1 MSKPRRSKTI
11 AEKLNGQIAP
21 INESDQEIL
30 DLLNTCVSPQ
40 RFDNKLELKDHL
52 SEGALLNVNVLG
64 SKALS
69 IPSGEYV
76 VWAIDAGHTMLV
88 PTNLINNGQDV
99 YTKTEDKYEITTP
112 SLLNNWNKVEKV
124 LSESILE
131 DEDLDSSY
139 TTDEDDEDYED
150 EEGEEGEDETSM
162 AAGQF
167 QSGIQMGTVDRSEL
181 ARALQSQGMT
191 EKELADKVGVDK
203 STISRLLREPNI
215 GAVGDPGGRNPSLNL
230 LGKIVKALRIPPH
243 SAMPDILGGSAE
255 PGEARQMEKTTGSG
269 QSGRASGDTRR
280 SSGSWE
286 QGNK

>member
-1 MSKPRRSKTI
+1 MPKPRRSKTI
-11 AEKLNGQIAP
+11 AEKLNDQIAP
-21 INESDQEIL
+21 INESDQEIF
-30 DLLNTCVSPQ
+30 DLLNICSSPQ
-40 RFDNKLELKDHL
+40 RFDNKSEFKNHL
-52 SEGALLNVNVLG
+52 SEGALLNINVLG

-88 PTNLINNGQDV
+88 PTNLISNGQDV

-112 SLLNNWNKVEKV
+112 SLLNHWNKVEKV

-131 DEDLDSSY
+131 DNA
-139 TTDEDDEDYED
+139 ED
-150 EEGEEGEDETSM
+150 EEGEGEGEGEEGGGETSA

-203 STISRLLREPNI
+203 STISRLLREPNV

-269 QSGRASGDTRR
+269 QSGRAAGDTRR
-280 SSGSWE
+280 SGGGWE

>member
-11 AEKLNGQIAP
+11 AEKLNDQIAP

-30 DLLNTCVSPQ
+30 DLLNICSSPQ
-40 RFDNKLELKDHL
+40 RFDNKLELRNHL

-88 PTNLINNGQDV
+88 PTNLINNGQDI

-131 DEDLDSSY
+131 DENAE
-139 TTDEDDEDYED
+139 ED
-150 EEGEEGEDETSM
+150 GENGDGEDGDGEDSTSA

-191 EKELADKVGVDK
+191 EKELADKVGVHK
-203 STISRLLREPNI
+203 STISRLLREPNV

-230 LGKIVKALRIPPH
+230 FGKVVKALRIRPE

-269 QSGRASGDTRR
+269 QSGRAAGDARR
-280 SSGSWE
+280 SGGGWT

>member
-11 AEKLNGQIAP
+11 AEKLNDQIAP

-30 DLLNTCVSPQ
+30 DLLNTCTSPQ
-40 RFDNKLELKDHL
+40 RFDNKLEFKDHL

-88 PTNLINNGQDV
+88 PTNLVNNGQDI

-131 DEDLDSSY
+131 NEDHAD
-139 TTDEDDEDYED
+139 DEDDEGD
-150 EEGEEGEDETSM
+150 EGEGEDETSM

-243 SAMPDILGGSAE
+243 SAMPDILGGTAE

-269 QSGRASGDTRR
+269 QGGRAAGDTRR
-280 SSGSWE
+280 SSGGWE